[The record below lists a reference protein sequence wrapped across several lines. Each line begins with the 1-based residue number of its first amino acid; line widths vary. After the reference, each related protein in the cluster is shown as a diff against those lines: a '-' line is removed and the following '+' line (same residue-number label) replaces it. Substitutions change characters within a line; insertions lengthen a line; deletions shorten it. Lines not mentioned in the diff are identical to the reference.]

1 MLVDLCIKWSR
12 LVSVCF
18 LWFKNISERIDWFL
32 SLLTVRSSRMKGVG
46 DSLEAATLT
55 RVRKRSRGPQE
66 LGELGHRDPLNGV
79 GECLSHS
86 QLETGLVE

>member
-1 MLVDLCIKWSR
+1 
-12 LVSVCF
+12 
-18 LWFKNISERIDWFL
+18 
-32 SLLTVRSSRMKGVG
+32 MKGVG